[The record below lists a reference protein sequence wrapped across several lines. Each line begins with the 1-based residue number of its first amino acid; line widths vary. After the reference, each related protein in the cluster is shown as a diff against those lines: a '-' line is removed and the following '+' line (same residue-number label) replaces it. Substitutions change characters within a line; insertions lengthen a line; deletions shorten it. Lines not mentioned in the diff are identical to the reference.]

1 MKIPITLN
9 NEKYILEAEPSEK
22 LLHVLRREK
31 LVSVKHGCQTA
42 SCGACQ
48 VLLDGKAVA
57 SCHIPVGIVMDSN
70 IITLEYFSKT
80 EFYSEI
86 MRGFEKAGI
95 SLCGYCN
102 AGKIFLTYEIINTMT
117 QPTREKI
124 AAITNKLNDCCVE
137 QDILINGI
145 LYAYA
150 IHYEKGKL
158 RKNGN

>member
-9 NEKYILEAEPSEK
+9 NEKYILNAEPSEK

-42 SCGACQ
+42 SCGSCQ
-48 VLLDGKAVA
+48 VLLDGKAVT
-57 SCHIPVGIVMDSN
+57 SCHIPVGLVIDSS

-124 AAITNKLNDCCVE
+124 AAIVNKLNDCCVE